1 MVEVD
6 DDEWMMIDNYLR
18 EKIDLTDA
26 TPEQQNEHAA
36 IIQILNGYGQ
46 EQQQSSAVDQGTA
59 APGA

>member
-6 DDEWMMIDNYLR
+6 DQDWLKIDNYIR

-26 TPEQQNEHAA
+26 TPEQQNEYAD
-36 IIQILNGYGQ
+36 IIQTLNGYGE
-46 EQQQSSAVDQGTA
+46 EQQQVSTVDQGVA

>member
-6 DDEWMMIDNYLR
+6 DQEWMMIDNYIR

-26 TPEQQNEHAA
+26 TPEQQNEYAG

-46 EQQQSSAVDQGTA
+46 EQQSNAAVDQGVA
-59 APGA
+59 APA